1 MTFHII
7 FPGNPANSIRVSDI
21 DPKFANKLE
30 KRQSAFAETGNP
42 HPRKV
47 EYRYNLYTE
56 QKRSLLV
63 IFQAPDAGGKDGLFI
78 LSVK

>member
-21 DPKFANKLE
+21 DPKFTNKHE
-30 KRQSAFAETGNP
+30 KKKPSISETGKLHNQMVGF
-42 HPRKV
+42 RYIL
-47 EYRYNLYTE
+47 YRE

-63 IFQAPDAGGKDGLFI
+63 IFQAPDAGGKDGLYI
-78 LSVK
+78 LSVQ